1 MLFETIFD
9 TIEERHLTELGVEAM
24 GEGGEGSEYQAVR
37 ELFRE
42 RFPAQLR
49 ELLKKTRRADGGS
62 FESEEEANDV
72 SGFGWA
78 GWSVGMHGWSVGMHG
93 SRLACMVIFVPPPP
107 PPPPPTLPSRLAS
120 SMSTHS
126 L

>member
-1 MLFETIFD
+1 VLPEGEERKPPPDAVMLFETIFD

-49 ELLKKTRRADGGS
+49 ELLKKTRRAGGGF

-78 GWSVGMHGWSVGMHG
+78 GWSVGMHRSLSIQGYFCS
-93 SRLACMVIFVPPPP
+93 SSSSFSSYLAK
-107 PPPPPTLPSRLAS
+107 S
-120 SMSTHS
+120 SS
-126 L
+126 